1 MKTHEM
7 RDMTAEELLQHHNK
21 LVEELVNIRIKLAVK
36 QLDNPLRVRMLRRE
50 IARSKTVLHEKQ
62 LGAKPGE
69 RLEAAKE
76 SA

>member
-7 RDMTAEELLQHHNK
+7 RDMTAAELLHHHNQ
-21 LVEELVNIRIKLAVK
+21 LVEELVNIKIKLAVK

-50 IARSKTVLHEKQ
+50 IARSQTVLREKE

-69 RLEAAKE
+69 RLEATKE
-76 SA
+76 SV